1 MIQYTIE
8 KKKVKTS
15 AGEEIKYYPKIVRAT
30 TMSTERIAALLEER
44 TTISK
49 AEAYGFLEAFAKGI
63 THYLMESFVV
73 EAEGLGIFTPYINAE
88 AVDTL
93 EEATEKTIK
102 KKGVRYRPTSGM
114 NTKFGTIKFAKAN
127 LNSAHIADDGTSAG
141 GNTGNDNTD
150 TGGGT
155 TPGGGND
162 GGFVG

>member
-63 THYLMESFVV
+63 THYLMEAFVV
-73 EAEGLGIFTPYINAE
+73 EAEGLGIFTPYI
-88 AVDTL
+88 
-93 EEATEKTIK
+93 
-102 KKGVRYRPTSGM
+102 
-114 NTKFGTIKFAKAN
+114 
-127 LNSAHIADDGTSAG
+127 SA
-141 GNTGNDNTD
+141 
-150 TGGGT
+150 
-155 TPGGGND
+155 
-162 GGFVG
+162 

>member
-73 EAEGLGIFTPYINAE
+73 EAEGLGIFTPYISAE

-93 EEATEKTIK
+93 EEANEKSIK

-127 LNSAHIADDGTSAG
+127 LDSAHIDDDGTSSG
-141 GNTGNDNTD
+141 GNNNTD
-150 TGGGT
+150 TGGS
-155 TPGGGND
+155 TPGGNTGG
-162 GGFVG
+162 GGFSG

>member
-73 EAEGLGIFTPYINAE
+73 EAEGLGIFTPYISAE

-127 LNSAHIADDGTSAG
+127 LDSAHIDDDGTSSG
-141 GNTGNDNTD
+141 GNNNTD
-150 TGGGT
+150 TGGS
-155 TPGGGND
+155 TPGGNTGG
-162 GGFVG
+162 GGFSG